1 MQLQVAILVG
11 CGIVQFVSSV
21 LVLQQCCDGSVAVS
35 QCQCVAGVKPVSAL
49 SGTVVTHQALQQ
61 VASHHD
67 LSPTRSS
74 LGWAVF

>member
-35 QCQCVAGVKPVSAL
+35 QCGSVLLESNRLVHS
-49 SGTVVTHQALQQ
+49 VV
-61 VASHHD
+61 
-67 LSPTRSS
+67 R
-74 LGWAVF
+74 W